1 VDDPPHDG
9 GTPPHGHGHRPHL
22 RPGSAAKSRSRQD
35 AAGLPGGGPELPQ
48 RSRAVR
54 PFQVLRGGPSL
65 LGLGLRPVARR
76 PLPDP
81 RRPEAEGDVQGPAAS
96 GGAGLRGR
104 PSAQAAGPRRTRR
117 RPGPRRAPL
126 VPGRSHRPA
135 LERGDDGRL
144 LLAPSPGGRTA
155 RAPDRHHGPRPHGAR
170 RGARPGARRLLPRPG
185 GDRRGRRGLDPPQ
198 ALGLRLGAPARRRMD
213 AHDALHVGRG
223 EAAGRLRPGR
233 PLPGRSTGLARRP
246 LHFDGGVAMGALIA
260 IQFRLMWKG
269 TPAFLRVGWGFLLV
283 AAFVAVRERRVD
295 NEALAVSILWPLGML
310 LIGLASAVTA
320 GESLTWFTPIP
331 RAERT
336 WARLTVL
343 TLTGIVTTAAILAVP
358 AIAHIRIALPWP
370 QLAAHLWLCWIGGG
384 LLLLF
389 LGDLIQS
396 DVPAVQIFSILLGAV
411 PGVGL
416 SSYHLTEKCP
426 WEVLLAEAGGVAVLV
441 VLTRIVNVGE
451 EVREHHYLPKAW
463 RQPGRPFSEQAAAV
477 AAESTTR
484 KLDRRPSL
492 ASLLGAGLT
501 ASRPTVTLVT
511 LWALGSLLP
520 VAVMHAM
527 LGLMV
532 LPFTFQAALN
542 YWRPFQT
549 VPLSRPKAFVLL
561 TAPILAVWILLVALH
576 CLSSSLFLNTRLT
589 VDASDGPRWQL
600 PAAKRNP
607 DVELSSELRR
617 R

>member
-1 VDDPPHDG
+1 
-9 GTPPHGHGHRPHL
+9 
-22 RPGSAAKSRSRQD
+22 
-35 AAGLPGGGPELPQ
+35 
-48 RSRAVR
+48 
-54 PFQVLRGGPSL
+54 
-65 LGLGLRPVARR
+65 
-76 PLPDP
+76 
-81 RRPEAEGDVQGPAAS
+81 
-96 GGAGLRGR
+96 
-104 PSAQAAGPRRTRR
+104 
-117 RPGPRRAPL
+117 
-126 VPGRSHRPA
+126 
-135 LERGDDGRL
+135 
-144 LLAPSPGGRTA
+144 
-155 RAPDRHHGPRPHGAR
+155 
-170 RGARPGARRLLPRPG
+170 
-185 GDRRGRRGLDPPQ
+185 
-198 ALGLRLGAPARRRMD
+198 
-213 AHDALHVGRG
+213 
-223 EAAGRLRPGR
+223 
-233 PLPGRSTGLARRP
+233 
-246 LHFDGGVAMGALIA
+246 MGALIA

-617 R
+617 RHVSGDPGRLAELMSEAYRACYGLDISAAQIRAVPIPSDVTDTSGRLRIVEQHFESAVSRRVLEWRVLMGVAMLAMGLLSVLGHLPGRWPHSIRWGLLGVMLTVPMGIFVLLSAETNVICNYLPAILRPAYRAIYDQPWTLTVGFAVAAAALYLRHLRVFRSSEIVESPVRF